1 MRVTKKSRRLT
12 ALIGATTATVAA
24 LPVFMGAGVA
34 SADAADATQVNATK
48 ASNGGTTLVSATS
61 TGTNKLRLVVHSE
74 SMNRNIPLD
83 VVRPA
88 DTSKPAPTLYLLN
101 GAGGGEDSA
110 SWQRQANIGEFF
122 KDKHV
127 NVVTPMEGAFTYY
140 TDWQQAEDALHGI
153 NKWETFLTQELPPV
167 IDKALNTTEVNS
179 LAGIS
184 TSGTSVFNL
193 ALANKDLYKSVGAYS
208 GCADTATPVGQTY
221 IQIVIAARGDAD
233 VEKMWGPIGSDDWI
247 AHDPIINI
255 DQLKGGPKLYVSNAS
270 GLPGPHDTLDSQGIN
285 GNMATLA
292 NQVVVG
298 GIIEAA
304 TNECTHRLADAVNR
318 AGMQDQAQFVF
329 KPAGTHS
336 WGYWRD
342 DLRDSWPMLS
352 QSMGIPET
360 GLPQ

>member
-1 MRVTKKSRRLT
+1 MRVTKKSRRLK

-24 LPVFMGAGVA
+24 LPVFVGVGVA
-34 SADAADATQVNATK
+34 SAETPGQSDATKIEAAAKN
-48 ASNGGTTLVSATS
+48 NGGTHLVSAKAGS
-61 TGTNKLRLVVHSE
+61 GNKMSLRVYSA
-74 SMNRNIPLD
+74 SMGREIPLE
-83 VVRPA
+83 VIRPA

-110 SWQRQANIGEFF
+110 SWQKQADIGTFF
-122 KDKHV
+122 QGKQV
-127 NVVTPMEGAFTYY
+127 NVVTPMQGAFTYY
-140 TDWQQAEDALHGI
+140 TDWQKPDESLHGV

-167 IDKALNTTEVNS
+167 LDSALGTTGVNT

-193 ALANKDLYKSVGAYS
+193 ALKKPDLYKAVGAYS

-221 IQIVIAARGDAD
+221 IQIVIAARGSAD
-233 VEKMWGPIGSDDWI
+233 VENMWGPVGSPDWI
-247 AHDPIINI
+247 AHDPILNI
-255 DQLKGGPKLYVSNAS
+255 GKLKDGPKLYVSNAS

-285 GNMATLA
+285 GDVKTLA

-304 TNECTHRLADAVNR
+304 TNECTHRLFDAVNR
-318 AGMQDQAQFVF
+318 NGMGGQATFDF

-336 WGYWRD
+336 WGYWKD
-342 DLRDSWPMLS
+342 DLNNSWPMLADA
-352 QSMGIPET
+352 MNTPR
-360 GLPQ
+360 

>member
-1 MRVTKKSRRLT
+1 MRVTKKSRRLK
-12 ALIGATTATVAA
+12 ALIGATATVAV
-24 LPVFMGAGVA
+24 LPAVLGTGVA
-34 SADAADATQVNATK
+34 SAAPADADQVAATK
-48 ASNGGTTLVSATS
+48 ASNGDTKLVNAVS
-61 TGTNKLRLVVHSE
+61 TGPNKLRLTVHSA
-74 SMNRNIPLD
+74 SMNRNIPID

-88 DTSKPAPTLYLLN
+88 DTSKKAPTLYLLN

-122 KDKHV
+122 AGKQV

-140 TDWQQAEDALHGI
+140 TDWKQAEPALHGV
-153 NKWETFLTQELPPV
+153 NKWETFLTKELPPV
-167 IDKALNTTEVNS
+167 IDKALNTTGVNT

-193 ALANKDLYKSVGAYS
+193 ALADKNLYKAVGAYS

-233 VEKMWGPIGSDDWI
+233 VEKMWGPVGSPDWI
-247 AHDPIINI
+247 KHDPIINI
-255 DQLKGGPKLYVSNAS
+255 GQLKGGPKLYVSNAS
-270 GLPGPHDTLDSQGIN
+270 GLPGPHDTLDSPGIN

-304 TNECTHRLADAVNR
+304 TNECTHRLFNAVN
-318 AGMQDQAQFVF
+318 ANGMGDQAFFDF

-342 DLRDSWPMLS
+342 DLNNSWPMLADA
-352 QSMGIPET
+352 MNTPR
-360 GLPQ
+360 